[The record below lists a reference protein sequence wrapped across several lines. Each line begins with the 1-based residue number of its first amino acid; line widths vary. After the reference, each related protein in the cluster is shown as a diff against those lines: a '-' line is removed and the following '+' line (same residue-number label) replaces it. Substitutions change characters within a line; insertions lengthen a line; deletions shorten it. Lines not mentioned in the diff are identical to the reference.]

1 MSKTPP
7 PRKPRKKRGPL
18 PDDHRRK
25 LSEAMKGN
33 TNAVGHKINPASI
46 AALEGRRGPRPG
58 NTNPKSL
65 KNLVQFRV
73 RKKRSPK
80 RAYP

>member
-1 MSKTPP
+1 MSKSAP
-7 PRKPRKKRGPL
+7 KPRKKRGPM
-18 PDDHRRK
+18 PAEHRQK

-33 TNAVGHKINPASI
+33 TNAAGHKINPASL

-58 NTNPKSL
+58 NSNPRSL
-65 KNLVQFRV
+65 KNLVQFRT

-80 RAYP
+80 RAD